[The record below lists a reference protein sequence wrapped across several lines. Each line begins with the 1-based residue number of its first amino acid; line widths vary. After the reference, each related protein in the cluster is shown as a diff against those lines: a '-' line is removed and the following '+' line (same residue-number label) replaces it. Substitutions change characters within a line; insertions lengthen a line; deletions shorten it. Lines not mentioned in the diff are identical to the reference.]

1 MKLGSLLKMGSIF
14 NKRRGFKMA
23 AEEVFGGDIF
33 ITEKGCGKV
42 LTKI

>member
-1 MKLGSLLKMGSIF
+1 MLLGSLLKMGSIF
-14 NKRRGFKMA
+14 NKRRGFERV

-42 LTKI
+42 LMKM